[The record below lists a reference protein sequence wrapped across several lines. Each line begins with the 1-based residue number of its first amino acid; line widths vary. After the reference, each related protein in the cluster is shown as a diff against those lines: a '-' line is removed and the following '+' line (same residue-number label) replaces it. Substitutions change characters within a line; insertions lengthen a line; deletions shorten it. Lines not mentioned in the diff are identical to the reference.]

1 MTRGQRAR
9 PVALTWLLL
18 ATVSGSLLL
27 RAALTPPPGT
37 VFVGTFYYVDDFYNY
52 LSYVQQAEDGAI
64 VFRNKLAAPTLPPA
78 LFNAEWLLVGWLSVL
93 LGGSPLLAYRLLGLL
108 VLIVFVAVV
117 DRWLVRSGL
126 PPPRRLAGLLL
137 VFTGGGLGGA
147 LVFLGW
153 LPGSR
158 AYDLL
163 AGLFPFVQTMANP
176 HFVVGTTLLTAGL
189 LAFAAG
195 RPGWGVLIGTVLGLV
210 RPYDAALLAG
220 VEGLAVLI
228 RWPPREWPRRLL
240 PVTALVP
247 VLAYNAWVFLW
258 SPGFRIFSSASYATS
273 GPSLFELAIAIGP
286 AVVVASAAL
295 ALPKSDESARRHRL
309 YLGLWAALTVLVVVV
324 RPVSFSLQFLSG
336 VGVPLLTLG
345 AIGLGHMRR
354 GLLEGAVPVFAATAL
369 VLTWL
374 QSSPNTYRN
383 VPVDRFGIAAALRSQ
398 CRPGELVLAP
408 PDIGLYVGGLSAC
421 WPFVSHTAS
430 PEHTSRD
437 EATRRFY
444 ASSPEDRARFLEE
457 ACIDHV
463 VMPRIWANGGLPPEA
478 PFGRALDVD
487 GPEGGLAVYSRTA
500 PCHRA
505 TPRSFARRE

>member
-1 MTRGQRAR
+1 VTRGQRAR

-93 LGGSPLLAYRLLGLL
+93 LGGSPLLAYRLLGLAVL
-108 VLIVFVAVV
+108 VVFVVVV

-147 LVFLGW
+147 LVVLGW

-176 HFVVGTTLLTAGL
+176 HFLVGTTLLAAGL

-210 RPYDAALLAG
+210 RADGAALLDG

-240 PVTALVP
+240 PVAALVP

-258 SPGFRIFSSASYATS
+258 SPGFRVFSSPRFATS
-273 GPSLFELAIAIGP
+273 GPSLLELALAVGP
-286 AVVVASAAL
+286 AALLGLTTLGTPKGDEVAA
-295 ALPKSDESARRHRL
+295 RHRL
-309 YLGLWAALTVLVVVV
+309 YLMLWAVLAVFMVVA

-336 VGVPLLTLG
+336 VGVP
-345 AIGLGHMRR
+345 A
-354 GLLEGAVPVFAATAL
+354 
-369 VLTWL
+369 
-374 QSSPNTYRN
+374 SP
-383 VPVDRFGIAAALRSQ
+383 
-398 CRPGELVLAP
+398 
-408 PDIGLYVGGLSAC
+408 C
-421 WPFVSHTAS
+421 WPSARSGSDTCAGEFSK
-430 PEHTSRD
+430 ERSRCL
-437 EATRRFY
+437 R
-444 ASSPEDRARFLEE
+444 P
-457 ACIDHV
+457 
-463 VMPRIWANGGLPPEA
+463 PRW
-478 PFGRALDVD
+478 
-487 GPEGGLAVYSRTA
+487 
-500 PCHRA
+500 C
-505 TPRSFARRE
+505 